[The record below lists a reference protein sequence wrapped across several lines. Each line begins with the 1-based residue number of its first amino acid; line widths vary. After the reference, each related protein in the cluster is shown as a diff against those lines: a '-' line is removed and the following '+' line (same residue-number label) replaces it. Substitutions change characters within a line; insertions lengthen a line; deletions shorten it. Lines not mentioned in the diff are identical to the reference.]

1 MIPTEKQQVLEKHFY
16 AIEDKGTFI
25 SCTMTGQTRVWMYD
39 KKLINLFSTEKL
51 EKLISNQ
58 VLK

>member
-1 MIPTEKQQVLEKHFY
+1 MIPEKENIFHKYFDTVQ
-16 AIEDKGTFI
+16 DKGGYI
-25 SCTMTGQTRVWMYD
+25 SCSRNGQKRAWMYD

-58 VLK
+58 VLS

>member
-1 MIPTEKQQVLEKHFY
+1 MDPAKETILKKHFT

-25 SCTMTGQTRVWMYD
+25 SCTMGDHPRVWMYD
-39 KKLINLFSTEKL
+39 KKLINLFSLEKL